1 MLKSILITAL
11 VLFLSASNAPAQS
24 EADAAACAG
33 DIKTQCAG
41 TEPGDGRIRACL
53 KEHLKDLSEPCQARL
68 GKIGASAK
76 ACVEDVKRA
85 CAGVRPGG
93 GRIGA
98 CMKSALAN
106 LSDTCKD
113 AVTRVVARRK

>member
-1 MLKSILITAL
+1 MLKGILIIAAL
-11 VLFLSASNAPAQS
+11 SLAASNATAQS
-24 EADAAACAG
+24 RADAGACAG

-41 TEPGDGRIRACL
+41 VKPGDGRIRACL

-68 GKIGASAK
+68 GKIGATAK
-76 ACVEDVKRA
+76 ACVADVKRE
-85 CAGVRPGG
+85 CAGVRPGR
-93 GRIGA
+93 GRIAA

-113 AVTRVVARRK
+113 GLTRVVAGRK